1 MDALNKLIE
10 ARLLPAGT
18 EFINPARAAN
28 WDYDYMI
35 NKLVE
40 ETTRVY
46 EEKIEKY
53 KAEGIDFKAL
63 EKIVFLKNIDNK
75 WIDHIDSMDQ
85 LKKGIS
91 LRGYGN
97 IDPVLE
103 YKKEGYE
110 MFEDLTFSIREDT
123 VTLLLKVELEKVAV
137 KASIAF
143 TVPDI
148 VDQVEET
155 KALKTQDEVT
165 RKNISIASQDYIG
178 DSEDGI
184 SIDDLKENQTAGGT
198 EVPPKEEE
206 IFEVVEQ
213 DAEFPG
219 GQAALLKYIRE
230 NTKYPAIALEQD
242 VQGMVIL
249 RFVVE
254 RDGRVGDIEV
264 KKSLSAECDRE
275 AVRVIKSLPRF
286 VPARKEGRPVRKWFT
301 VPVRFMIQ

>member
-1 MDALNKLIE
+1 MSNIDLASKEWCDLVFEGRYKNYGAYALRAKASARRFYSIMSVLIGLLVLIGGGLLYTVASE
-10 ARLLPAGT
+10 ALTPEQADDFQEEMVMAEL
-18 EFINPARAAN
+18 
-28 WDYDYMI
+28 
-35 NKLVE
+35 E
-40 ETTRVY
+40 ETPK
-46 EEKIEKY
+46 EEPKEEIK
-53 KAEGIDFKAL
+53 
-63 EKIVFLKNIDNK
+63 
-75 WIDHIDSMDQ
+75 Q
-85 LKKGIS
+85 
-91 LRGYGN
+91 
-97 IDPVLE
+97 E
-103 YKKEGYE
+103 YQEPP
-110 MFEDLTFSIREDT
+110 
-123 VTLLLKVELEKVAV
+123 KVELEKVAV

-275 AVRVIKSLPRF
+275 AIRVVKSFPRF
-286 VPARKEGRPVRKWFT
+286 IPAKQSGRPVRKWFT